1 MKTKIFLLDVLPGKL
16 SAKEIEGYL
25 SDSTELI
32 VNTQTP
38 CSLPSQN
45 YSVHRVNVD
54 THNFREI
61 VAVADDH
68 GGIDAMK
75 LRKNVPIGPEL
86 LLALTR
92 ETLDTRLKI
101 IAQAGVGLNHI
112 DLVMAESLGIDVFNT
127 PGSNASAV
135 AEFTLLQM
143 LAMLRHSCWHQSKMR
158 RGIWSKTALPPARSL
173 CDVSVGLA
181 GTGAISQALIHLLR
195 PFKMPVTVLGSSR
208 FTDEMAAGLGVF
220 RAENIESLL
229 SNNDVISLH
238 LPLNSETYH
247 LINSSVLPLFK
258 TGSCLINTSR
268 GGIVDEHALAQFM
281 HKHPGWIAG
290 AALDTLESEGE
301 HFFSPLQKNDEALLT
316 PHIAGS
322 TESALINAAI
332 RAQEGILTRLNS
344 GLHES

>member
-1 MKTKIFLLDVLPGKL
+1 MKSKIFLLDVLPGKL

-25 SDSTELI
+25 SDNTELI
-32 VNTQTP
+32 VNTQVHF
-38 CSLPSQN
+38 SLPSQN
-45 YSVHRVNVD
+45 DSVHQVNID
-54 THNFREI
+54 TNKFREI
-61 VAVADDH
+61 VAVAEDY
-68 GGIDAMK
+68 GGIDAIK
-75 LRKNVPIGPEL
+75 LRKNVPIGPDL

-92 ETLDTRLKI
+92 DTLDTRLKV

-112 DLVMAESLGIDVFNT
+112 DKVMAESLGIDVFNT
-127 PGSNASAV
+127 PGSNALAV

-143 LAMLRHSCWHQSKMR
+143 LAMLRHSGWHQSKMR

-181 GTGAISQALIHLLR
+181 GSGAISQALIHLLS
-195 PFKMPVTVLGSSR
+195 PFQMPVTVLGSSR
-208 FTDEMAAGLGVF
+208 FTDEMAARLGVI
-220 RAENIESLL
+220 RAENIEALL

-258 TGSCLINTSR
+258 TGSYLINTSR
-268 GGIVDEHALAQFM
+268 GGIVDEKALAQFM
-281 HKHPGWIAG
+281 NQHPGWIAG
-290 AALDTLESEGE
+290 TALDTFESEGD
-301 HFFSPLQKNDEALLT
+301 HFFSPLQKYSEAFLT

-332 RAQEGILTRLNS
+332 RAQQGILDRLNS
-344 GLHES
+344 GLHET